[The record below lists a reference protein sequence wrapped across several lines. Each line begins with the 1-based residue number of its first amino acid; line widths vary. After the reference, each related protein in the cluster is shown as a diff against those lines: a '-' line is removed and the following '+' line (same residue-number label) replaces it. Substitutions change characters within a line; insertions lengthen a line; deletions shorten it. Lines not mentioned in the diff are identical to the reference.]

1 MKKIRILVFALLA
14 ALTLIL
20 PIAACSH
27 PSTEPNPEQ
36 PSDLKKFEGLSF
48 SSLTAVYNGEEK
60 KIELSGLLPEGA
72 LAEYSNNTATNAGK
86 YAASVTV
93 SLEGYETLVL
103 KAELIIEKADY
114 DISQASWNYNE
125 AFIYDGT
132 EKTISICNLPD
143 EISISKYKN
152 NSAVNAGKY
161 TASAELSYDNINYN
175 KPDIP
180 DCTWVIEKAN
190 ITTITFYGSVIEY
203 DGKEHS
209 LSFGGE
215 LPANATAKITYNG
228 EEVSGIK
235 EVGNYKVTL
244 TVTAPNY
251 NTYEKTVDLKIISID
266 ELLYSIVFDGKLHFQ
281 NALDKNKFYVSS
293 SGQIKKVNDDIPQ
306 YFTTNGK
313 SLYYTTTK
321 FFKKVIMSYDGKKSS
336 ELTNIS
342 GGELSCDGTNLY
354 FVINNALI
362 NKDKNGIYKLRLDG
376 TDTNPVRIVKDTA
389 KYMVVSNGN
398 IYYSN
403 LSDGKKLY
411 SVSTS
416 ANDID
421 TGTKLWDEKTE
432 FIIEEN
438 NVLYFNSTY
447 TKLGIGLASAIRK
460 YVIPTGEC
468 VKLTTD
474 SGKYLTKNG
483 NYIYYINNDKITGE
497 LYGDGIYRISTL
509 MVEDNNG
516 SGTKIISSDN
526 NAYSSLTSYGN
537 NLYYY
542 KLNDKH
548 FYSYNL
554 NSAVE
559 TDLMKSFT
567 V

>member
-1 MKKIRILVFALLA
+1 MKKLKTLVFAFFIALVFIVPLA
-14 ALTLIL
+14 ACASDSQTN
-20 PIAACSH
+20 AGS
-27 PSTEPNPEQ
+27 NPELQ
-36 PSDLKKFEGLSF
+36 KFEGLSF
-48 SSLTAVYNGEEK
+48 SSVTTKYDGEEK
-60 KIELSGLLPEGA
+60 SIYLLGDLPEGA
-72 LAEYSNNTATNAGK
+72 VTEYSNNVATNAGK
-86 YAASVTV
+86 YNATVTI

-114 DISQASWNYNE
+114 DMSQAEWDYDT
-125 AFIYDGT
+125 AFVYDGT
-132 EKTISICNLPD
+132 EKSVSVCNLPD
-143 EISISKYKN
+143 GVTVEKYKN
-152 NSAVNAGKY
+152 NSAINASEY
-161 TASAELSYDNINYN
+161 TASAEFSYDSVNYN
-175 KPDIP
+175 KPVIA
-180 DCTWVIEKAN
+180 DCNWIIEKAD
-190 ITTITFYGSVIEY
+190 ITTVTFYGSVIEY

-215 LPANATAKITYNG
+215 LPENATTKITYNG
-228 EEVSGIK
+228 EEISGVK

-251 NTYEKTVDLKIISID
+251 NTFEKTVDLKIISTD
-266 ELLYSIVFDGKLHFQ
+266 ELLYSIVFDGKLYFQ
-281 NALDKNKFYVSS
+281 NALDKNKFYVASF
-293 SGQIKKVNDDIPQ
+293 GNVKKVNDDVPQ

-336 ELTNIS
+336 ELTNATGS
-342 GGELSCDGTNLY
+342 ELACDGTYLY
-354 FVINNALI
+354 FAVNNAII

-376 TDTNPVRIVKDTA
+376 TDTNPTRIVKDAA

-411 SVSTS
+411 SVSAS

-421 TGTKLWDEKTE
+421 TGTKLWDEKAE
-432 FIIEEN
+432 YIIEDN

-460 YVIPTGEC
+460 YVISTGDC

-474 SGKYLTKNG
+474 SGKYLTKCG

-516 SGTKIISSDN
+516 SGTKIISSDD
-526 NAYSSLTSYGN
+526 NAYSSLTSDGN

-554 NSAVE
+554 TSTVE
-559 TDLMKSFT
+559 TDLMKSF
-567 V
+567 VV